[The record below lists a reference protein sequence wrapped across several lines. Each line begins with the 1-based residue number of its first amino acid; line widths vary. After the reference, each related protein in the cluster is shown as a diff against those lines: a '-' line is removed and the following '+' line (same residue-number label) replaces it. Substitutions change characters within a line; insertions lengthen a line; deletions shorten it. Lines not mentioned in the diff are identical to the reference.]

1 MCKLVTEMCP
11 LCNLLK
17 ARARHAHKHF
27 RPKMFCTPRTA
38 YGVDYY
44 GVVRNKQGYDNIL
57 GIIDLSDGHLVLKA
71 VKNRT
76 AANTAHTVF
85 HEIITRKG
93 IPMLFHSDAAK
104 EFLSTA
110 MNALSTTF
118 GMRQTSTLAHNPKS
132 NAKIERVWQYVGRA
146 LQSMTPEQYTPSF
159 TYNYQ
164 Y

>member
-1 MCKLVTEMCP
+1 
-11 LCNLLK
+11 
-17 ARARHAHKHF
+17 
-27 RPKMFCTPRTA
+27 MFCTTRTA

-44 GVVRNKQGYDNIL
+44 GVVQNKQGYDNIL

-85 HEIITRKG
+85 HEIITWKG
-93 IPMLFHSDAAK
+93 IRMLFHLDAAK

-118 GMRQTSTLAHNPKS
+118 
-132 NAKIERVWQYVGRA
+132 
-146 LQSMTPEQYTPSF
+146 
-159 TYNYQ
+159 
-164 Y
+164 